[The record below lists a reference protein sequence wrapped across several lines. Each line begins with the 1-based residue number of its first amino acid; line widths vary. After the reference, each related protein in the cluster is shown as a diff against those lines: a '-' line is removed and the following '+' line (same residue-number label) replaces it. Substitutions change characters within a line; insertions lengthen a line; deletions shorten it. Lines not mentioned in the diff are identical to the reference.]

1 MIVRNNDEKLTRAE
15 FEKVLKVILIILKK
29 WNILIH
35 KLIFRAWWT
44 IPWSAACWRC
54 FKLQTQ
60 GSSHPTCA
68 NTCWCNGLFPLKSSS
83 PRNPLLVLIVHCAA
97 MPPCSVP
104 KWKKANEPTG
114 ADAPWTASSQRA
126 SGWLFS
132 FWYRTLNRAGRQL
145 QKPSCMLFQVKTI
158 DALLAT
164 F

>member
-1 MIVRNNDEKLTRAE
+1 MVVRNNDEKLTRAE

-54 FKLQTQ
+54 FKLHTP
-60 GSSHPTCA
+60 GSSHPSCA
-68 NTCWCNGLFPLKSSS
+68 NTCWCRGPFPVTIKFSQKSTSHSTEMKKGQWANQSKCSLKCFISES
-83 PRNPLLVLIVHCAA
+83 LCFFVL
-97 MPPCSVP
+97 
-104 KWKKANEPTG
+104 
-114 ADAPWTASSQRA
+114 
-126 SGWLFS
+126 
-132 FWYRTLNRAGRQL
+132 FWYWILNRAGRQL